1 MALNEIILDHFN
13 EKLDITINKKGDV
26 ISIDLSN
33 RDTESSIR
41 ELMNKFIE
49 YSGGTGEQDE
59 DEFFSFCYDKIEAAF
74 GKGSLIKVFG
84 TEHPNG
90 NMIMYFIIKL
100 SRILSDFKAK
110 SNEAMYKKLEKE
122 FGEKYIK
129 RAQNKSV

>member
-1 MALNEIILDHFN
+1 MALNEIILDH

-49 YSGGTGEQDE
+49 YSSGAYNQDE
-59 DEFFSFCYDKIEAAF
+59 NEFFSFCYDKIETAL
-74 GKGSLIKVFG
+74 GRGSLVRIFG
-84 TEHPNG
+84 MEHPNG
-90 NMIMYFIIKL
+90 NMITYFIMKL
-100 SRILSDFKAK
+100 SRILSDFKEK

-129 RAQNKSV
+129 KSQNKSA

>member
-1 MALNEIILDHFN
+1 MALNEIILDH

-49 YSGGTGEQDE
+49 YSSGAYKQDE
-59 DEFFSFCYDKIEAAF
+59 NEFFSFCYDKIETAL
-74 GKGSLIKVFG
+74 GRGSLVRIFG
-84 TEHPNG
+84 IEHPNG
-90 NMIMYFIIKL
+90 NMIMYFIMKL
-100 SRILSDFKAK
+100 SRILSDFKEK
-110 SNEAMYKKLEKE
+110 SNEVMYKKLEKE